1 MAISKEWGKLQ
12 HLLFVKGLW
21 ELVGE
26 LRLSPGVHEIR
37 RLVGRRRT
45 RDAADVYCSVSLHHK
60 NLGSNGNVPRS

>member
-1 MAISKEWGKLQ
+1 M
-12 HLLFVKGLW
+12 GLW